1 MEHLLPEVMLDRPIN
16 VHVIGC
22 GGTGSQIVSGL
33 ARLHVTMRELGHP
46 HGLQVTVWDD
56 DSIEEHNVGRQLFF
70 RPDVGMNKAEVMVY
84 RLNMA
89 YGLNWQAMGC
99 RFAGKTSSSN
109 EVIIGCVDTKSS
121 RKTILS
127 AVERSY
133 LCYWLDLGN
142 RSGDGQAVLGLGG
155 SGAYRHPLRL
165 PLPTELLPE
174 LIEGVEDTETPT
186 CSVRASIAR
195 QGLFLNQQVATWG
208 LEILF
213 RLLTRGRLAWHG
225 VFINAD
231 NASVTRLRVDPATWA
246 RFGYHVEKM
255 KQAA

>member
-22 GGTGSQIVSGL
+22 GGTGSQVVSGL

-89 YGLNWQAMGC
+89 YGLNWQANGC
-99 RFAGKTSSSN
+99 RFEGNSSSSSGI
-109 EVIIGCVDTKSS
+109 IIGCVDTKSS

-127 AVERSY
+127 AVERSN

-155 SGAYRHPLRL
+155 SGALLWSSIFGHIDKLCVCLLALVSGGRQVAQGGVQADVVVEADDVVGNILGRFGVVGVI
-165 PLPTELLPE
+165 LLPDSFHLQVKE
-174 LIEGVEDTETPT
+174 ETLHHGIVPT
-186 CSVRASIAR
+186 IALAAHASLQTMAG
-195 QGLFLNQQVATWG
+195 Q
-208 LEILF
+208 
-213 RLLTRGRLAWHG
+213 
-225 VFINAD
+225 
-231 NASVTRLRVDPATWA
+231 
-246 RFGYHVEKM
+246 
-255 KQAA
+255 

>member
-1 MEHLLPEVMLDRPIN
+1 MTTGIVKWFNTAKGFGFIQPDA
-16 VHVIGC
+16 
-22 GGTGSQIVSGL
+22 GGT
-33 ARLHVTMRELGHP
+33 
-46 HGLQVTVWDD
+46 
-56 DSIEEHNVGRQLFF
+56 
-70 RPDVGMNKAEVMVY
+70 DVFVHA
-84 RLNMA
+84 
-89 YGLNWQAMGC
+89 
-99 RFAGKTSSSN
+99 T
-109 EVIIGCVDTKSS
+109 
-121 RKTILS
+121 
-127 AVERSY
+127 AVERSN

-155 SGAYRHPLRL
+155 SGAHRHPLRL

-231 NASVTRLRVDPATWA
+231 NASVTRVRVDPATWA
-246 RFGYHVEKM
+246 RFGYHSAEM